1 MPALEGS
8 KIAHYEVLERVG
20 SGGMGVVWKAKDTRL
35 MRLVALKS
43 LASAKDGNG
52 EFRARLIQEARAAS
66 QLDHPN
72 ICSIYQVEE
81 LPDQEIVIVM
91 AFYHGETLA
100 QRLSRGPLEPDAAVD
115 VALQVLSG
123 LEHAHERGVIHRDV
137 KPANLIMCD
146 TGVVKIVDF
155 GLAKDAGAG
164 QGLTMTGAMVGTVSY
179 MSPEQVLCQT
189 LDHRADLWACGV
201 VLYEM
206 LSGKL
211 PFSSE
216 SSYGV
221 FEAIL
226 QKQPRRLREH
236 APHVPSHL
244 EEVVDKA
251 LHKEILQRFQTA
263 GEFLAALRPASETH
277 LSRTTHKSVLPEELR
292 ISAVSVERSLLVLP
306 FTSTERDDE
315 TNDFCDGLTD
325 EIITD
330 LSGVHSLRTIC
341 STSSMRLKDS
351 TQSPA
356 KIAEELGVR
365 YVLRG
370 TVRLGPAGGTARQA
384 GTQEPS
390 GRAIRV
396 TAQLI
401 DPRSDSL
408 IWGDK
413 YRGTT
418 EDVFTIQETIS
429 RQIVAALK
437 VTLSPEEN
445 RQLEARALPDMRAVQ
460 FYVKAKHE
468 ILNYSREGLDRALE
482 YLEMGERVVG
492 SNALLLSTRGQ
503 VYWQFVNAGI
513 SSDPEHLTRAK
524 QCAAQAAEL
533 EPASAHVLRLQGLI
547 SLQEGEMQEAALLL
561 KRSIAADPNDSDS
574 LSWYSAV
581 CALSGKAHAA
591 MPLARRILEI
601 DPLTPVYRF
610 VPGLLSLM
618 AGEFAD
624 AIPSFDDAIRLDP
637 GNPMLLFLRGQA
649 LALNG
654 KTDEAIAQ
662 FEALGR
668 NRGDHYFCQLGGIL
682 TAALG
687 EDATRAEQRITPG
700 FEEITAADPHYSWV
714 LAECYSLLGKQEL
727 ALVWLQK
734 AVDKGF
740 LNYPMIGRWDPMLAG
755 VRSYAGFRNLLH
767 RTRELWEKFEV

>member
-8 KIAHYEVLERVG
+8 RIAHYEVLERVG
-20 SGGMGVVWKAKDTRL
+20 AGGMGVVWKAKDTRL

-43 LASAKDGNG
+43 LAPARDGNAA
-52 EFRARLIQEARAAS
+52 FRARLIQEARAAS

-72 ICSIYQVEE
+72 ICNIYQVEE
-81 LPDQEIVIVM
+81 LPGEEIVIVM
-91 AFYHGETLA
+91 AYYHGETLA
-100 QRLSRGPLEPDAAVD
+100 ERLKRGAVDPDAAVD
-115 VALQVLSG
+115 ITVQVLSG
-123 LEHAHERGVIHRDV
+123 LEHAHQRGVIHRDV
-137 KPANLIMCD
+137 KPANLIMCE

-155 GLAKDAGAG
+155 GLAKDVGSSG
-164 QGLTMTGAMVGTVSY
+164 GLTATGEMMGTISY
-179 MSPEQVLCQT
+179 MSPEQVLCKT
-189 LDHRADLWACGV
+189 LDHRTDLWSCGV

-206 LSGKL
+206 LSGTH
-211 PFSSE
+211 PFTSE

-226 QKQPRRLREH
+226 QQQPRRLREH
-236 APHVPSHL
+236 SAHIPAHL
-244 EEVVDKA
+244 EEVIEQA
-251 LHKEILQRFQTA
+251 LHKEIQRRFQTA
-263 GEFLAALRPASETH
+263 GEFLQALRPASETH
-277 LSRTTHKSVLPEELR
+277 LFRTTQKIITPEELR
-292 ISAVSVERSLLVLP
+292 IAAVPKDRSVVVLP
-306 FTSTERDDE
+306 FTGTEQDE
-315 TNDFCDGLTD
+315 ETQDFCDGLTD

-330 LSGVHSLRTIC
+330 LSGVRSVRTIC

-370 TVRLGPAGGTARQA
+370 TVRLGPSAGGTGQ
-384 GTQEPS
+384 S
-390 GRAIRV
+390 SRAIRV

-408 IWGDK
+408 VWGEK
-413 YRGTT
+413 YRGTM

-429 RQIVAALK
+429 RQIAAALK

-503 VYWQFVNAGI
+503 VYWQFINAGI
-513 SSDPEHLTRAK
+513 SSDPKYLAHAK

-533 EPASAHVLRLQGLI
+533 EPDSAHVLRLQGLI
-547 SLQEGEMQEAALLL
+547 SIQEGQMQEAALLL

-591 MPLARRILEI
+591 MPLAKRILEI

-624 AIPSFDDAIRLDP
+624 ALPSFDDAIRLDP
-637 GNPMLLFLRGQA
+637 DNPMLLCLRGQA
-649 LALNG
+649 LALDG
-654 KTDEAIAQ
+654 KANKAIDQ
-662 FEALGR
+662 LEALERRCGE
-668 NRGDHYFCQLGGIL
+668 HYFCQLGGIMS
-682 TAALG
+682 AALRG
-687 EDATRAEQRITPG
+687 DAAAAEQRCTPG
-700 FEEITAADPHYSWV
+700 FEEITAADPHYPWI
-714 LAECYSLLGKQEL
+714 LAECWSLLGQHER
-727 ALVWLQK
+727 AITWLEK

-740 LNYPMIGRWDPMLAG
+740 LNYPMIGRWDPLLAG
-755 VRSYAGFRNLLH
+755 ARSHAGFANLLQ

>member
-20 SGGMGVVWKAKDTRL
+20 AGGMGVVWKARDTRL

-43 LASAKDGNG
+43 LAPARDGNAIS
-52 EFRARLIQEARAAS
+52 RARLIQEARAAS

-81 LPDQEIVIVM
+81 LPSEELVIVM

-100 QRLSRGPLEPDAAVD
+100 QRLKRGALEPRAAVD
-115 VALQVLSG
+115 VAAQVLSG

-137 KPANLIMCD
+137 KPANLIVCEN
-146 TGVVKIVDF
+146 GVVKIVDF
-155 GLAKDAGAG
+155 GLAKDAGASE
-164 QGLTMTGAMVGTVSY
+164 GLTATGEMVGTVSY
-179 MSPEQVLCQT
+179 MSPEQVLCKA
-189 LDHRADLWACGV
+189 LDHRADLWSCGV

-206 LSGKL
+206 LSGEH
-211 PFSSE
+211 PFCAE

-226 QKQPRRLREH
+226 QKQHRRIREH
-236 APHVPSHL
+236 GLHLPSHL
-244 EEVVDKA
+244 EEVIEKA
-251 LHKEILQRFQTA
+251 LDKEILRRFQTA
-263 GEFLAALRPASETH
+263 REFLDALQPRSETR
-277 LSRTTHKSVLPEELR
+277 LFRTTQKVVVPEELR
-292 ISAVSVERSLLVLP
+292 IVAVSPDRSILVLP
-306 FTSTERDDE
+306 FTSTEQDE
-315 TNDFCDGLTD
+315 ESQDFCDGLTD

-330 LSGVHSLRTIC
+330 LSGVRSLRIIC

-351 TQSPA
+351 PQSPA
-356 KIAEELGVR
+356 KIAEELRIR

-370 TVRLGPAGGTARQA
+370 AVRLGPNPGATGQSR
-384 GTQEPS
+384 

-408 IWGDK
+408 VWGDK

-418 EDVFTIQETIS
+418 EDAFTIQETIS

-445 RQLEARALPDMRAVQ
+445 KQLEARALPDMRAVQ
-460 FYVKAKHE
+460 FYVKAKQE

-492 SNALLLSTRGQ
+492 RNALLLSTRGQ
-503 VYWQFVNAGI
+503 VYWQYVNAGI
-513 SSDPEHLTRAK
+513 SSDPEYLVHAK
-524 QCAAQAAEL
+524 RCASEAAQL
-533 EPASAHVLRLQGLI
+533 EPQSAHVLRLQGLI
-547 SLQEGEMQEAALLL
+547 CLQEGETQESALLL
-561 KRSIAADPNDSDS
+561 KRSIAVDPNDSDS
-574 LSWYSAV
+574 LAWYSAV

-601 DPLTPVYRF
+601 DPLTPTYRF
-610 VPGLLSLM
+610 VPGLLSMM

-637 GNPMLLFLRGQA
+637 SNPMLLMFRGQA
-649 LALNG
+649 LALDG
-654 KTDEAIAQ
+654 KTDTAVTQ
-662 FEALGR
+662 FDALEKQC
-668 NRGDHYFCQLGGIL
+668 GDHYFCQLGAIMAAALRGDT
-682 TAALG
+682 TAA
-687 EDATRAEQRITPG
+687 AQRITPS
-700 FEEITAADPHYSWV
+700 FEKITAADPHYPWV
-714 LAECYSLLGKQEL
+714 LAECYSLLNKQDL
-727 ALVWLQK
+727 ALSWLRK
-734 AVDKGF
+734 AIDKGF
-740 LNYPMIGRWDPMLAG
+740 LNYPMIGRWDPLLAN
-755 VRSYAGFRNLLH
+755 VRRHSGFNNLLRH
-767 RTRELWEKFEV
+767 MRMLWEKFEV